1 MIKYMKINGVTL
13 KDSALPQV
21 TLTPEGRAMGAAP
34 GWAVM
39 LDPTY
44 ISIPVGFSGDTA
56 LNRASGRMISATKD
70 STSPEIVQENGNPM
84 ILAEGNNY
92 LQTLGDVDIN
102 PEEWTVFSV
111 IKGIEISGRPRN
123 FIVISEPGNS
133 DSGISLSISYS
144 SQTGQLIVYEYDDDV
159 SGMPQRL
166 PVDAGLIDG
175 SIKLVMVTFS
185 VRDGLRAYVN
195 GELMGH
201 EPNDRRPLTHGY
213 QAGEYRMHRKF
224 RGYYGIT
231 GILNADLGKAE
242 NTGHR
247 RDIEKFLM
255 AKYGISGAA

>member
-1 MIKYMKINGVTL
+1 MINYMKVSGVTL

-21 TLTPEGRAMGAAP
+21 ALTPEGQAMGAAP

-39 LDPTY
+39 IDPAY
-44 ISIPVGFSGDTA
+44 ISLPVGNSGDTA
-56 LNRASGRMISATKD
+56 LNRASGRMISAIQD

-84 ILAEGNNY
+84 LFTGEDNY

-111 IKGIEISGRPRN
+111 IRGLGTRPRN
-123 FIVISEPGNS
+123 FIVISDPGDS

-144 SQTGQLIVYEYDDDV
+144 SNSGDLIVYEYDAHTR
-159 SGMPQRL
+159 GMPHRL
-166 PVDAGLIDG
+166 SFDAGLIDG

-213 QAGEYRMHRKF
+213 QAGEYRMHRLF
-224 RGYYGIT
+224 RGYYGMT

-247 RDIEKFLM
+247 RAIEKFLM
-255 AKYGISGAA
+255 AKYGIS